1 MLNEFARYIAKKE
14 QPISMA
20 YCTDFARLVIR
31 GCGQPLYKRFH
42 HNKMVS
48 ELKKQYVERKSELL
62 AIFAVATNK
71 ISITSDIWTA
81 GKHGLSYSCVTAHYI
96 DHDWIL

>member
-14 QPISMA
+14 QPISMT

-62 AIFAVATNK
+62 AIFTVATYK
-71 ISITSDIWTA
+71 ISITYDI
-81 GKHGLSYSCVTAHYI
+81 
-96 DHDWIL
+96 

>member
-1 MLNEFARYIAKKE
+1 
-14 QPISMA
+14 MA

-31 GCGQPLYKRFH
+31 ACGQPLYKRFH

-81 GKHGLSYSCVTAHYI
+81 GKHGLSYSCVTVHYI
-96 DHDWIL
+96 NHDWIL

>member
-1 MLNEFARYIAKKE
+1 MVQSCLNSDDTKTLVKYDEKRMLNEFARYIAKKE

-20 YCTDFARLVIR
+20 YYTDFVRLVIR

-48 ELKKQYVERKSELL
+48 ELKK
-62 AIFAVATNK
+62 I
-71 ISITSDIWTA
+71 I
-81 GKHGLSYSCVTAHYI
+81 C
-96 DHDWIL
+96 

>member
-1 MLNEFARYIAKKE
+1 MVQSCLNSDGTITLVKYDEKRMLNGFARYIAKKE

-42 HNKMVS
+42 HNKMLY
-48 ELKKQYVERKSELL
+48 ELKKNNMLNEKVNY
-62 AIFAVATNK
+62 
-71 ISITSDIWTA
+71 
-81 GKHGLSYSCVTAHYI
+81 
-96 DHDWIL
+96 